1 MNGRERLLT
10 AINNKKPDRLPCQVH
25 SWMQYYLN
33 TYLGGIDQFAACEY
47 FGMDSVIYTGGMY
60 QYKPE
65 VLAKWEAKGQVGK
78 PDAEGQFDWQTTFVT
93 PKGNLNIKGS
103 TNKFTFWETEHMV
116 KDERD
121 FELFKEFFPEP
132 YTCDWS
138 GVNAVKKRIG
148 NTGITRGTSYAY
160 GQIAPWQTLCY
171 LMGTEKTIFKAI
183 DEPGWTHYALDAI
196 CSKYERAIEAAGKI
210 ELDLVETGGGA
221 ASSTVI
227 SPAMHMEF
235 CLPYD
240 KRQHA
245 ALKVQGAKIVYHLC
259 GGHMPLLET
268 VAENGADCLETMTP
282 PGMGADCR
290 LAEAKRRV
298 GDRLAFIGGFDQNA
312 GFEKGN
318 PELIQKMVRELFEA
332 CPGGGY
338 ICSPSDHFFFG
349 SPENIRAFVQAC
361 KDCRYD

>member
-1 MNGRERLLT
+1 MTGRERFLA
-10 AINNKKPDRLPCQVH
+10 AIGNKKPDRLPCQVH
-25 SWMQYYLN
+25 SWMGYYLN
-33 TYLGGIDQFAACEY
+33 AYLNGIDQFAAYEY
-47 FGMDSVIYTGGMY
+47 FGMDPVIYASGTY

-65 VLAKWEAKGQVGK
+65 ALAKWECKEERTS
-78 PDAEGQFDWQTTFVT
+78 PDAEGATDWVCAVKT
-93 PKGNLNIKGS
+93 PKGALTYKGS

-116 KDERD
+116 KDEKD

-132 YTCDWS
+132 YACDFS
-138 GVNAVKKRIG
+138 AIRDVKKRIG
-148 NTGITRGTSYAY
+148 DKGIVRGISYAY

-171 LMGTEKTIFKAI
+171 LMGTEKTILKAI
-183 DEPGWTHYALDAI
+183 DEPEWTHYALNAI
-196 CSKYERAIEAAGKI
+196 CEKYERAIERAGKT

-227 SPAMHMEF
+227 SPSMHREF

-245 ALKVQGAKIVYHLC
+245 ALKAQGAKIVYHLC
-259 GGHMPLLET
+259 GGHMPLLEI

-298 GDRLAFIGGFDQNA
+298 GKKLAFIGGFDQNA

-318 PELIQKMVRELFEA
+318 PEIIKEMVRGLFEA
-332 CPGGGY
+332 CPDGGY

-349 SPENIRAFVQAC
+349 PPENIRAFADAC
-361 KDCRYD
+361 KECRY